1 MDKYPKAVLQSPDTR
16 SLARAIGSIKA
27 RPFAA
32 ATMLYHMGERLNEIW
47 PERVRDCI
55 PPRAAGED

>member
-1 MDKYPKAVLQSPDTR
+1 MDKYPNAVCNRPDTR

-32 ATMLYHMGERLNEIW
+32 ATMLYQMGERLNEIW
-47 PERVRDCI
+47 PER
-55 PPRAAGED
+55 A